1 METEEDKEEENGPS
15 FKKCY
20 ECLRFSKFAAKL
32 SSLRNLIVTTGQQNF
47 VITDFT

>member
-1 METEEDKEEENGPS
+1 MVLH
-15 FKKCY
+15 
-20 ECLRFSKFAAKL
+20 LRNAMNVYVSKFAAKL